1 MWIKK
6 IGGKI
11 LFRSI
16 IENNFDDSYLDIL
29 SSVFCVARKNSDYVA
44 KAFLGNV
51 IILLQAHK
59 AKVLMLDTVTKHIFR
74 IIATIKDYN
83 AVLIDI

>member
-1 MWIKK
+1 MKIKR
-6 IGGKI
+6 IYSNQEYHPG
-11 LFRSI
+11 
-16 IENNFDDSYLDIL
+16 YLDIL

-44 KAFLGNV
+44 RAFLGNV
-51 IILLQAHK
+51 IILFQAHK

>member
-44 KAFLGNV
+44 RAFLGNV
-51 IILLQAHK
+51 NILFQAYK
-59 AKVLMLDTVTKHIFR
+59 AKVLMLDTVTKYIFR
-74 IIATIKDYN
+74 IAMIKDYN

>member
-44 KAFLGNV
+44 RAFLGNV
-51 IILLQAHK
+51 NILFQAYK

-74 IIATIKDYN
+74 IATIKDYN

>member
-44 KAFLGNV
+44 RAFLGNV
-51 IILLQAHK
+51 NILFQAYK
-59 AKVLMLDTVTKHIFR
+59 AKVLMLDTVTKYIFR
-74 IIATIKDYN
+74 IATIKDYN

>member
-6 IGGKI
+6 IGCKI

-44 KAFLGNV
+44 RAFLGNV
-51 IILLQAHK
+51 NILFQAYK

-74 IIATIKDYN
+74 IATIKDYN